1 MKRLAIAA
9 LLAALAVLTAG
20 MTINRTPDKKQDNQ
34 NLKALWRDYEAA
46 VAADRPARQA
56 EVLSRIKELARRE
69 RLNWDFYDAGRKYV
83 QVEASRNWKLS
94 DSLRRVFK
102 KEIDDYA
109 EPVVQQYADRLQS
122 GADPEFWKD
131 DFRVQGQMNGVL
143 TEFIRDNYEYA
154 LWTAMGRNTRN
165 AATCKLLEE
174 YLKGRYPA
182 ASWLDYL
189 KALSLSEKE
198 GRRAALEALAEREK
212 GKATALFP
220 QAELLQE
227 DFRQLERDGARSAAY
242 QAFLER
248 CKAFEKERK
257 AFTGSERRIAA
268 SCGQV
273 DGLISTMQAPSL
285 SGSVY
290 DGKIRAYVRNL
301 SSVDVKVYQEDSSK
315 PLFTATLTNPRR
327 SFYAQDTLEV
337 ALPKLDDGSYQ
348 VKYHSGKEETLSWY
362 RHFRLSLARQQVEG
376 GTAIWSC

>member
-9 LLAALAVLTAG
+9 FLAALAAFAAG
-20 MTINRTPDKKQDNQ
+20 MTMNTDKKQDNQ

-83 QVEASRNWKLS
+83 RVEESRNWKLR

-109 EPVVQQYADRLQS
+109 EPVVWVAYRREFGGDRNMLDLIQQYADRLQGS
-122 GADPEFWKD
+122 ADPEFWKD
-131 DFRVQGQMNGVL
+131 DYRVQGQMNGVL

-165 AATCKLLEE
+165 AATCKLLAE

-248 CKAFEKERK
+248 CKA
-257 AFTGSERRIAA
+257 THRRQLWPGGRTHHHDA
-268 SCGQV
+268 SPLSV
-273 DGLISTMQAPSL
+273 RLGL
-285 SGSVY
+285 
-290 DGKIRAYVRNL
+290 
-301 SSVDVKVYQEDSSK
+301 
-315 PLFTATLTNPRR
+315 
-327 SFYAQDTLEV
+327 
-337 ALPKLDDGSYQ
+337 
-348 VKYHSGKEETLSWY
+348 
-362 RHFRLSLARQQVEG
+362 
-376 GTAIWSC
+376 

>member
-20 MTINRTPDKKQDNQ
+20 MTINRTPDKKQDKLD
-34 NLKALWRDYEAA
+34 LKALWRDYEAA

-56 EVLSRIKELARRE
+56 EVLSRIKEQACRE

-109 EPVVQQYADRLQS
+109 EPVVWVAYRREFGGDRSMLDLIRQYADRLQS

-174 YLKGRYPA
+174 YLNGRYPA

-227 DFRQLERDGARSAAY
+227 DFRQLER
-242 QAFLER
+242 Q
-248 CKAFEKERK
+248 RK
-257 AFTGSERRIAA
+257 THRRQLWPGGRTHLHDA
-268 SCGQV
+268 SPLSV
-273 DGLISTMQAPSL
+273 RLGL
-285 SGSVY
+285 
-290 DGKIRAYVRNL
+290 
-301 SSVDVKVYQEDSSK
+301 
-315 PLFTATLTNPRR
+315 
-327 SFYAQDTLEV
+327 
-337 ALPKLDDGSYQ
+337 
-348 VKYHSGKEETLSWY
+348 
-362 RHFRLSLARQQVEG
+362 
-376 GTAIWSC
+376 